1 MDSIEGFKAVNV
13 LDDTIVNA
21 ISTIRENK
29 KQTDETSIY

>member
-13 LDDTIVNA
+13 LDDTIVNT

-29 KQTDETSIY
+29 KQADETSIY